1 MNIKLYELTKQGV
14 IRMILRRGDDGNYLL
29 GISDGTHNP
38 LYLNGSQETIENKLD
53 QALANFTAD
62 TQKQDI
68 ADKLNEAEEAQV
80 ESSPASVQTP
90 RKTTVPTSASAHT
103 TSRTERSDEQMELDL
118 AFNF

>member
-29 GISDGTHNP
+29 GISDGTHKP
-38 LYLNGSQETIENKLD
+38 LYLNGSQETIENELD

-62 TQKQDI
+62 TPKQDI

-80 ESSPASVQTP
+80 ESPSTSVQTP
-90 RKTTVPTSASAHT
+90 RKTTVPASASAHT
-103 TSRTERSDEQMELDL
+103 TSCTERFEEQMELDL